1 MEKILKLYSF
11 IDGANSEPFPSLEH
25 QLTISDF
32 TYNAKRNSIL
42 STISATTYHHLL
54 LHDKWDYTQYV
65 EFKGEKF
72 WVLKKP
78 SYTKDNTNSRY
89 KYEIE
94 LVNHRNILNNI
105 LFYDTVDSTTD
116 DVTIANKYSSHST
129 KVLFYGTIRELVVR
143 LNASIAYAKVN
154 YTIVVDD
161 NISKEKLEA
170 SKEFQADSIS
180 VADALNQAFNLYDI
194 PYYCVG
200 NEIHFGYYSTNLNT
214 PLQYGYDKSLISIQK
229 NNANKKIITRATG
242 LGSSDNIPYYYPNN
256 SGKGNIKFTLYD
268 TNNNDITSSIDIT
281 SHQLISQSTTIDD
294 VYTYKDIADYSESI
308 IDIERGYMFK
318 DGDVSHWDNGQVVD
332 IFDVQSSNRHSFEL
346 YFNISKECILNI
358 LVTIDSD
365 ELKFNLSDF
374 SSIQLWNQT
383 QQRVEQKWYNPSGD
397 SVTMQNK
404 ILPGDYVLTL
414 SSLNVGRA
422 YPLVRDLSYTLTV
435 QLQDVT
441 PIEPIYKWVNK
452 KGDYIS
458 TLKDIGIDYDEKIN
472 TLGYRF
478 VVSLLD
484 KLPFQPQLMPS
495 IYTKGAAFDGNV
507 IVDKRGYE
515 RYYDA
520 KNNTYNINNEEV
532 IFINPLNEF
541 NISEAIYEY
550 EDIKPEIKG
559 VVNANNEL
567 ICEVVDIAY
576 DDNDNDNILTSDGSN
591 NYEHPYFYI
600 KLRKFDGKFGFNLF
614 AHSIETDEMTLQITS
629 GNLNGCKFKVQGV
642 KKGVYFAN
650 PVQVDENGYIVKGD
664 YNQKINTNNIQE
676 QQQDTRNNEIWIA
689 VLKEYDTFGII
700 MPNATMNYRMQK
712 GDTFNIIHILL
723 PQIYIDAAEKRL
735 DESIIYNLKEN
746 NEEVFDHSISF
757 SRIFLQEDYLQ
768 NQQESVLSILNEAS
782 KVNIFDGFN
791 VLTQYVTSYTY
802 KRNENDALPI
812 ISIELEQN
820 IKHRTTYL
828 DDISNKITVDTNEKI
843 STISKDVQKT
853 SNQTSVTLEAKASKA
868 TTLAGYGIEDA
879 KIEEDGTI
887 RLGNNSIKIPKKEE
901 DFLLNIFALDDNG
914 DVYVL
919 NRNDGSPRNFYTYGA
934 ISWRGVSTSGGG
946 GTGGGLIQ
954 RVYGYDNITD
964 IFDNSVKTDTFNAY
978 TIAKIAER
986 VSNIEKNGV
995 GGDVDLTGYAT
1006 EDWVLS
1012 KDYATNTAV
1021 ATLQLAHNTLRSEF
1035 DALNNVLN
1043 DDVSGKINTWN
1054 EVVDFLDEYSGSQ
1067 DLATILAGING
1078 DISTLQGKFTKD
1090 NIQTTLGI
1098 ADWALA
1104 ASKPSYNFSEILNKP
1119 TTLAGYGIT
1128 DALSTSGGRIAG
1140 NYGALDIYRN
1150 TGNHP
1155 SLLKFSNLNGTLG
1168 YIGFNAD
1175 KEPVYFTD
1183 SLSNYILIH
1192 SGNIDDY
1199 ALPLSGGIIN
1209 GDLTIGESSAST
1221 TTQYYLRMWKE
1232 EGGQRHRAMLHVNA
1246 DGTHLSYYNAT
1257 TGAFT
1262 KLVLGASTH
1271 QLVTYNTI
1279 YDIIHSG
1286 NIGEQSVEASSSF
1299 NITLPY
1305 SSSGVDLNTLTNGGT
1320 AINYGNAKAWVNGP
1334 SGMNFGTVLNLK
1346 SNEYNYLQGQ
1356 LAWDIN
1362 HNSTTDTTRNLW
1374 WRAISAPANVAYAQW
1389 HQIAFTDSNVASA
1402 SKLQTARTI
1411 WGQSFDGTGD
1421 VNGDLVGVGSINSTL
1436 QLSNPS
1442 SVARLHIHGNSAT
1455 VDYVHLFVSNS
1466 SVTQI
1471 NRPLVVQK
1479 GFGNVLIGTATEDY
1493 SSKLLVN
1500 GNISSRGDFQLISN
1514 SPSTTSNSGKLK
1526 FNALD
1531 TDVAGPYIQAINAE
1545 NYGRAR
1551 LAIFQ
1556 HNVANYSS
1564 ATEVMSIM
1572 PNGNVLIGTT
1582 TDNGNKLQING
1593 NVRFD
1598 GQTRINGSMRFY
1610 GKTSLSSDM
1619 YIDNQSVGG
1628 LNFAWSDGVSR
1639 FFIGDKVGIGTNAP
1653 QYKLDVN
1660 GSVAFGNSSAC
1671 DVWLR
1676 RANGNSYIA
1685 ATSSLMF
1692 SVNGSSSNYALGI
1705 DTSKNATFY
1714 GNISATGSI
1723 SWGAAS
1729 DRRLKDNIKTI
1740 SSEDAIKV
1748 IMALNP
1754 VTFEWNKTA
1763 TEKDNSLKGLS
1774 CGFIADEYTKVIP
1787 NSSRPIWEEYTAID
1801 YKLTAAFVVKGL
1813 QSHEERLRVLEREN
1827 RELKNELNKLRG
1839 YGN

>member
-11 IDGANSEPFPSLEH
+11 IDGANNEPFPSLEH
-25 QLTISDF
+25 QLTICDF

-42 STISATTYHHLL
+42 STINATTYHHLL

-180 VADALNQAFNLYDI
+180 VADALNQAFSLYDI

-268 TNNNDITSSIDIT
+268 KNNNDITSSIDIT

-308 IDIERGYMFK
+308 IDIERAYMLQ
-318 DGDVSHWDNGQVVD
+318 DGDVSYWDNGQVID

-346 YFNISKECILNI
+346 YFNLSKECILNI
-358 LVTIDSD
+358 LATIDSD

-374 SSIQLWNQT
+374 SSIQLWNKT

-397 SVTMQNK
+397 SVTTQNK

-441 PIEPIYKWVNK
+441 PIEPIYKWVNE

-495 IYTKGAAFDGNV
+495 IYTKGTAFDGNV
-507 IVDKRGYE
+507 IVDKKGYE

-520 KNNTYNINNEEV
+520 KNNTYNINNEEI

-550 EDIKPEIKG
+550 EGIKPEIKG

-576 DDNDNDNILTSDGSN
+576 DDNDNDNILTNDGSN

-600 KLRKFDGKFGFNLF
+600 KLRKFDGEFGFNLF

-782 KVNIFDGFN
+782 KVSIFDGFN

-853 SNQTSVTLEAKASKA
+853 SNQTSLTLEAKASRA

-919 NRNDGSPRNFYTYGA
+919 NRNDGSPRNFYTKGS

-964 IFDNSVKTDTFNAY
+964 VFDDNTKTDTFNAY

-986 VSNIEKNGV
+986 VSDIEKNGV

-1021 ATLQLAHNTLRSEF
+1021 ANLQLAHNTLRSEF

-1067 DLATILAGING
+1067 DLATILASING

-1175 KEPVYFTD
+1175 KEPVYFTE
-1183 SLSNYILIH
+1183 SLSNYIFLH
-1192 SGNIDDY
+1192 SGNY
-1199 ALPLSGGIIN
+1199 ADTTDKRYLQLSGGTLTSSSFN
-1209 GDLTIGESSAST
+1209 GALEIHRT
-1221 TTQYYLRMWKE
+1221 
-1232 EGGQRHRAMLHVNA
+1232 GGAGACAIKFSNDV
-1246 DGTHLSYYNAT
+1246 DG
-1257 TGAFT
+1257 
-1262 KLVLGASTH
+1262 VLGSIGIGGSLTDKAKLQPFWTDGSTDYT
-1271 QLVTYNTI
+1271 L
-1279 YDIIHSG
+1279 IHSG
-1286 NIGEQSVEASSSF
+1286 NIGEQSVAYATSAGDAGTLGGKTGEWYQNNILGFKLARSRDANAEFFGILHNYNSASDWA
-1299 NITLPY
+1299 NAPTGML
-1305 SSSGVDLNTLTNGGT
+1305 
-1320 AINYGNAKAWVNGP
+1320 YGRI
-1334 SGMNFGTVLNLK
+1334 MNFSSTG
-1346 SNEYNYLQGQ
+1346 SNALTGQ
-1356 LAWDIN
+1356 LAWDVN
-1362 HNSTTDTTRNLW
+1362 HGSTTDTTRNLW

-1402 SKLQTARTI
+1402 TKLQTARTI

-1421 VNGDLVGVGSINSTL
+1421 VGGIPLFNAYAEGGYISTAALMINKGGSLFGIGTASNNRSNISFGLV
-1436 QLSNPS
+1436 S
-1442 SVARLHIHGNSAT
+1442 SLGAWKSELMTITDS
-1455 VDYVHLFVSNS
+1455 
-1466 SVTQI
+1466 
-1471 NRPLVVQK
+1471 
-1479 GFGNVLIGTATEDY
+1479 GNVLIGTPTDT
-1493 SSKLLVN
+1493 V
-1500 GNISSRGDFQLISN
+1500 
-1514 SPSTTSNSGKLK
+1514 GKLQVSGGINVTDIYK
-1526 FNALD
+1526 IGGLD
-1531 TDVAGPYIQAINAE
+1531 VLRQRTDHLAIGEETTRYASGPTHIYGTDVVLKYSTS
-1545 NYGRAR
+1545 
-1551 LAIFQ
+1551 
-1556 HNVANYSS
+1556 HNIGFILNSS
-1564 ATEVMSIM
+1564 
-1572 PNGNVLIGTT
+1572 GNVLIGTP
-1582 TDNGNKLQING
+1582 TDNGNKLQ
-1593 NVRFD
+1593 
-1598 GQTRINGSMRFY
+1598 
-1610 GKTSLSSDM
+1610 
-1619 YIDNQSVGG
+1619 
-1628 LNFAWSDGVSR
+1628 
-1639 FFIGDKVGIGTNAP
+1639 
-1653 QYKLDVN
+1653 
-1660 GSVAFGNSSAC
+1660 VA
-1671 DVWLR
+1671 
-1676 RANGNSYIA
+1676 
-1685 ATSSLMF
+1685 
-1692 SVNGSSSNYALGI
+1692 
-1705 DTSKNATFY
+1705 

-1740 SSEDAIKV
+1740 SNEDAINV

-1754 VTFEWNKTA
+1754 VTFKWNNLA
-1763 TEKDNSLKGLS
+1763 TKKDNSLKGLS

-1787 NSSRPIWEEYTAID
+1787 NSSRPIWEEYDAID
-1801 YKLTAAFVVKGL
+1801 YKLTEPYVVKGL
-1813 QSHEERLRVLEREN
+1813 QNHEERLRVLEREN